1 MVKAVEVRSQ
11 VENPHHG
18 DLEGLLP
25 GDQVGGHLGSSVSAE
40 EHCGEEMEVAEEYC
54 GEEMAVAVVV
64 RWGVAV
70 IGGRVRGHLALLH
83 LVEEGRSPWG

>member
-11 VENPHHG
+11 VELNVNPHHG

-40 EHCGEEMEVAEEYC
+40 EHCGEEMA
-54 GEEMAVAVVV
+54 
-64 RWGVAV
+64 VAV
-70 IGGRVRGHLALLH
+70 IGGRARGHLALLH

>member
-11 VENPHHG
+11 VELNVNPHHG

-54 GEEMAVAVVV
+54 GEEMAVAV
-64 RWGVAV
+64 
-70 IGGRVRGHLALLH
+70 IGGRARGHLALLH